1 MRLKLIVDT
10 LDAFQKDFREL
21 ADVFTKD
28 GSDFQAKLRRF
39 LAGDE
44 PAFEDGYLALIKYE
58 GEIVGWARSERWS
71 EDAVHAWDTLEA
83 FIHPQHRNRGY
94 AALAASALAA
104 GPLYGSGNIA
114 VFHPTMLL
122 VARRAGVYP
131 QLFQKRSVERWER
144 A

>member
-10 LDAFQKDFREL
+10 LDAFTKDFREL

-28 GSDFQAKLRRF
+28 GSDFQRKLKRF

-44 PAFEDGYLALIKYE
+44 PTFEDGYLALLKDD
-58 GEIVGWARSERWS
+58 GEIVGWARSERWA
-71 EDAVHAWDTLEA
+71 EDAVFTWDTLEA
-83 FIHPQHRNRGY
+83 FVHPQHRNRGY
-94 AALAASALAA
+94 ASLAASALVS

-122 VARRAGVYP
+122 VARRAGTYA
-131 QLFQKRSVERWER
+131 QLFARRVVERWER

>member
-10 LDAFQKDFREL
+10 LDAFAKDYREL

-28 GSDFQAKLRRF
+28 GSDFQKKLQRF

-44 PAFEDGYLALIKYE
+44 PTFEDGYLALLKDD
-58 GEIVGWARSERWS
+58 GEIVGWARSERWA
-71 EDAVHAWDTLEA
+71 EDAVHTWDTLEA
-83 FIHPQHRNRGY
+83 FIHPQARNRGY

-104 GPLYGSGNIA
+104 GPLYGSGNVA
-114 VFHPTMLL
+114 VFAPPMLL
-122 VARRAGVYP
+122 VARRAGLYA
-131 QLFQKRSVERWER
+131 QLFMRQRVERWDR

>member
-1 MRLKLIVDT
+1 MRIKLIVDH
-10 LDAFQKDFREL
+10 LNAFSKDYREI

-39 LAGDE
+39 LEGVE
-44 PAFEDGYLALIKYE
+44 PTWDDGHLALLKAD
-58 GEIVGWARSERWS
+58 GEIVGWARSERWA

-83 FIHPQHRNRGY
+83 FVHPHHRNRGY

-122 VARRAGVYP
+122 VARRAGLYA
-131 QLFQKRSVERWER
+131 QLFTRQRVERWER